1 MNINH
6 LEAFC
11 TVAQVKSISE
21 AARILHMSQS
31 SLSYQIQL
39 LEKDLDVE
47 LFTRTTKGVE
57 LTEMG
62 EIVYEYGQTFLQLA
76 ENLRRDLDNWKSGQE
91 HLIVGASSSIGSY
104 ALPCTIYSFK
114 EKYPDAN
121 VKLLVGNREET
132 IQKLLDKTIDIGLI
146 EGPVDQPGLAT
157 RGVTEDELLLIV
169 PAGWQGQESITL
181 EELCRLPLILREE
194 GSGTRQVIARALAEH
209 GLGIAN
215 LNVVLELNSNDAIKS
230 AITAGHGVSLLSR
243 LATRREIHNGS
254 LKALQVKGISFRS
267 TFTIV
272 YPAGK
277 PATNLQKKFFRFLL
291 ANKKAFC

>member
-1 MNINH
+1 MNLNH
-6 LEAFC
+6 LKAFC

-21 AARILHMSQS
+21 AARLLHMSQS

-39 LEKDLDVE
+39 LENDLDVE

-57 LTEMG
+57 LTALG

-76 ENLRRDLDNWKSGQE
+76 ENLKRDLNNWKSGHE
-91 HLIVGASSSIGSY
+91 HLVVGASSSIGSY

-121 VKLLVGNREET
+121 IKLLVGNREET

-157 RGVTEDELLLIV
+157 RGIAEDELLLIV
-169 PAGWQGQESITL
+169 PPAWKGPERVTL
-181 EELCRLPLILREE
+181 EELCRLPMFLREE
-194 GSGTRQVIARALAEH
+194 GSGTRGVIARALATQ
-209 GLGIAN
+209 GLTIAN

-243 LATRREIHNGS
+243 LAIRREIHAGT
-254 LKALQVKGISFRS
+254 LKALQVEGISFRS
-267 TFTIV
+267 TFHIV
-272 YPAGK
+272 YQAGR
-277 PATNLQKKFFRFLL
+277 PATGLQKKFFRFLL
-291 ANKKAFC
+291 TNKKAFC

>member
-1 MNINH
+1 MNLNH
-6 LEAFC
+6 LQAFC

-21 AARILHMSQS
+21 AARLLHMSQS

-39 LEKDLDVE
+39 LENDLEVE

-57 LTEMG
+57 LTALG

-76 ENLRRDLDNWKSGQE
+76 ENLKRDLNNWKSGQE
-91 HLIVGASSSIGSY
+91 RLIVGASSSIGSY

-121 VKLLVGNREET
+121 IKLLVGNREET
-132 IQKLLDKTIDIGLI
+132 IQKLLDRTIDIGLI

-157 RGVTEDELLLIV
+157 RGVAEDELLLIV
-169 PAGWQGQESITL
+169 PPGWQGQERVTL

-194 GSGTRQVIARALAEH
+194 GSGTRGVIARALAGQ
-209 GLGIAN
+209 GLTIAN

-243 LATRREIHNGS
+243 LAIRREIQTGT
-254 LKALQVKGISFRS
+254 LKALQVDGISFRS
-267 TFTIV
+267 TFNIV

-277 PATNLQKKFFRFLL
+277 PATSLQKKFFRFLL
-291 ANKKAFC
+291 TNKKAFC